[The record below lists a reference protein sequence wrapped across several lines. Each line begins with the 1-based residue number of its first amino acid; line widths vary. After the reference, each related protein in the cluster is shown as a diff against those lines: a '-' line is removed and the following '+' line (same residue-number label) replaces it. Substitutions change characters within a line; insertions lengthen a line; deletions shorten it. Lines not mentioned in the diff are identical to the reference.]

1 MRNPYRV
8 LVWMSLFLLAVA
20 IVSVLLAAPLHS
32 AFVASPIFNGL
43 ILAVF
48 AIGILIN
55 YRQVLVLAPEVRW
68 IEAFRRAEG
77 GMPPPRRR
85 LLGSMARM
93 LMGRHGDHFSLSTL
107 SLRTLLDGIRS
118 RLDEA
123 RDLSRYIVGLLV
135 FLGLLGT
142 FWGLLETLRAV
153 ADVIAGLNLQG
164 SGDSAAVFNGLK
176 QGMQRPLSGM
186 GTAFSSSLFGLAG
199 ALVLGFIDLQAGHAQ
214 NRFYSDLEEWL
225 SGQTRLSSGA
235 FTGEGEGSVP
245 AYIHALLEQT
255 ADSLDKLQRV
265 MTRSEDDRQAADRK
279 LLNLT
284 EQIQNLAEQARS
296 EQKGLLGL
304 TRMQAELQGTLDRLA
319 DGLVGNEEHTQGASE
334 SLRHIAHGITH
345 LRQELTSDRERLTN
359 ELREEVR
366 LLTRTVAHFG
376 SESRYPGHIE

>member
-1 MRNPYRV
+1 MRNPSRA

-20 IVSVLLAAPLHS
+20 IIAALLARPLRH
-32 AFVASPIFNGL
+32 AFMGNPVFNGI

-48 AIGILIN
+48 IIGILIN
-55 YRQVLVLAPEVRW
+55 YRQVWVLSPEVRW
-68 IEAFRRAEG
+68 IEAFRRAKGEVSL
-77 GMPPPRRR
+77 PRSQ
-85 LLGSMARM
+85 LLGSMAR
-93 LMGRHGDHFSLSTL
+93 LLTGRYGDHFSLSAL

-153 ADVIAGLNLQG
+153 AGVIGGLDLQATG
-164 SGDSAAVFNGLK
+164 SAAGVFSELKHGL
-176 QGMQRPLSGM
+176 QRPLSGM

-214 NRFYSDLEEWL
+214 NRFYYDLEEWL

-235 FTGEGEGSVP
+235 LTAEGEGSVP

-255 ADSLDKLQRV
+255 ADSLNKLQRV
-265 MTRSEDDRQAADRK
+265 MARSEEDRLASDRK
-279 LLNLT
+279 LVNLT
-284 EQIQNLAEQARS
+284 EQIANLAEQARS
-296 EQKGLLGL
+296 EQKGLMGL
-304 TRMQAELQGTLDRLA
+304 TRMQAELQGILGRLA
-319 DGLVGNEEHTQGASE
+319 DALSGNEEHSQEARE
-334 SLRHIAHGITH
+334 SLRHIAHGVTQ
-345 LRQELTSDRERLTN
+345 LRQELIVDRERMAN

-366 LLTRTVAHFG
+366 LMTRTLAHLNTD
-376 SESRYPGHIE
+376 SRHSSQ

>member
-20 IVSVLLAAPLHS
+20 IIGA
-32 AFVASPIFNGL
+32 
-43 ILAVF
+43 ILAVPLYRAF
-48 AIGILIN
+48 MGNAVFNGIILFVFVIGILIN

-68 IEAFRRAEG
+68 IEAFRRAKGEV
-77 GMPPPRRR
+77 PPPNSQ
-85 LLGSMARM
+85 LLGSMAR
-93 LMGRHGDHFSLSTL
+93 LLTGRYGDRFSLSTL

-153 ADVIAGLNLQG
+153 AGIIGGLDLQG
-164 SGDSAAVFNGLK
+164 SGTAAAVFSELK
-176 QGMQRPLSGM
+176 QGLQRPLSGM

-214 NRFYSDLEEWL
+214 NRFYYDLEEWL
-225 SGQTRLSSGA
+225 SGQTRLSSGTLA
-235 FTGEGEGSVP
+235 GEGEGSVP

-265 MTRSEDDRQAADRK
+265 MSRSEDDRRAADRE
-279 LLNLT
+279 LLSLT
-284 EQIQNLAEQARS
+284 EQIANLAEQARS
-296 EQKGLLGL
+296 EQKGLIGL
-304 TRMQAELQGTLDRLA
+304 TRMQAELQGVLDRLA
-319 DGLVGNEEHTQGASE
+319 DGLASSEAHTQGASE
-334 SLRHIAHGITH
+334 ALRQIAYGITH

-366 LLTRTVAHFG
+366 LLTRTVAHLG
-376 SESRYPGHIE
+376 GEGRYPGQ

>member
-1 MRNPYRV
+1 MRNPSRV

-20 IVSVLLAAPLHS
+20 IIGAILAAPLHR
-32 AFVASPIFNGL
+32 AFMGNPVFNGI

-48 AIGILIN
+48 IIGILIN

-68 IEAFRRAEG
+68 IEAFRRAKGEV
-77 GMPPPRRR
+77 PPPRSQ
-85 LLGSMARM
+85 LLGSMAR
-93 LMGRHGDHFSLSTL
+93 LLTGRYGDRFSLSTL

-153 ADVIAGLNLQG
+153 AGIIGGLDLQG
-164 SGDSAAVFNGLK
+164 SGTAAAVFGELK
-176 QGMQRPLSGM
+176 QGLQRPLSGM

-214 NRFYSDLEEWL
+214 NRFYYDLEEWL

-235 FTGEGEGSVP
+235 LAGEGEGSVP

-265 MTRSEDDRQAADRK
+265 MGRSEDDRRAADRE

-284 EQIQNLAEQARS
+284 GQIANLAEQARS
-296 EQKGLLGL
+296 EQKGLIGL
-304 TRMQAELQGTLDRLA
+304 TRMQAELQGVLERLV
-319 DGLVGNEEHTQGASE
+319 DGLASNEAHTQGASE
-334 SLRHIAHGITH
+334 ALRQIAYGIAH

-366 LLTRTVAHFG
+366 LLTRTVAHLG
-376 SESRYPGHIE
+376 GEGRYPGQ

>member
-1 MRNPYRV
+1 MRNLYRV
-8 LVWMSLFLLAVA
+8 LVWMSVFLIAVA
-20 IVSVLLAAPLHS
+20 IVSAIMAAPLRN
-32 AFVASPIFNGL
+32 AFMGNPVFNGI
-43 ILAVF
+43 ILVVF

-77 GMPPPRRR
+77 ELPPSRSG

-93 LMGRHGDHFSLSTL
+93 LTGRHGDRFSLSAL

-142 FWGLLETLRAV
+142 FWGLLETLQAV
-153 ADVIAGLNLQG
+153 AGIIGGLDLQG
-164 SGDSAAVFNGLK
+164 SGTAATVFSELK
-176 QGMQRPLSGM
+176 QGLERPLTGM

-214 NRFYSDLEEWL
+214 NRFYYDLEEWL

-235 FTGEGEGSVP
+235 FAGEGEGSVP

-265 MTRSEDDRQAADRK
+265 MTRGEDDRRTADRK

-284 EQIQNLAEQARS
+284 EQIANLVEQARS

-304 TRMQAELQGTLDRLA
+304 TRMQAELQGILVRLA
-319 DGLVGNEEHTQGASE
+319 DGLTGNEEHTQGASE
-334 SLRHIAHGITH
+334 SLRHIAHGITQ
-345 LRQELTSDRERLTN
+345 LRQELTADRERLAT

-366 LLTRTVAHFG
+366 LLTRTVAHLG
-376 SESRYPGHIE
+376 GEGRHPSQ

>member
-8 LVWMSLFLLAVA
+8 LIWMSLFLLAVA
-20 IVSVLLAAPLHS
+20 IVCAMLAVPLRS
-32 AFVASPIFNGL
+32 AFMANPIFNGM
-43 ILAVF
+43 ILAVLG
-48 AIGILIN
+48 IGLVIN

-77 GMPPPRRR
+77 EMPLPSSR

-93 LMGRHGDHFSLSTL
+93 LTGRYGDRFSLSAL
-107 SLRTLLDGIRS
+107 SLRALLDGIRS

-153 ADVIAGLNLQG
+153 AGVIGELDVQGQGAAAMFSELKLGL
-164 SGDSAAVFNGLK
+164 
-176 QGMQRPLSGM
+176 QRPLSGM

-214 NRFYSDLEEWL
+214 NRFYNDLEEWL

-255 ADSLDKLQRV
+255 ADSLNKLQRV
-265 MTRSEDDRQAADRK
+265 MTRSEHERRAADQK
-279 LLNLT
+279 LLSLA
-284 EQIQNLAEQARS
+284 EQIANLSEQARS
-296 EQKGLLGL
+296 EQKGLIGL
-304 TRMQAELQGTLDRLA
+304 TRMQAELQGLLDRIA
-319 DGLVGNEEHTQGASE
+319 DGLAGNEEHAQEASAL
-334 SLRHIAHGITH
+334 LRHIAHGITN
-345 LRQELTSDRERLTN
+345 LRQELTVDRERLNN

-366 LLTRTVAHFG
+366 LLTRTVAHLG
-376 SESRYPGHIE
+376 STDRPPSQ

>member
-20 IVSVLLAAPLHS
+20 IIGAILAAPLYR
-32 AFVASPIFNGL
+32 AFMGNAVFNGI
-43 ILAVF
+43 ILFVF
-48 AIGILIN
+48 VIGILIN

-68 IEAFRRAEG
+68 IEAFRRAKGEV
-77 GMPPPRRR
+77 PPPNSQ
-85 LLGSMARM
+85 LLGSMAR
-93 LMGRHGDHFSLSTL
+93 LLTGRYGDRFSLSTL

-153 ADVIAGLNLQG
+153 AGIIGGLDLQG
-164 SGDSAAVFNGLK
+164 SGTAAAVFSELK
-176 QGMQRPLSGM
+176 QGLQRPLSGM

-214 NRFYSDLEEWL
+214 NRFYYDLEEWL
-225 SGQTRLSSGA
+225 SGQTRLSSGTLA
-235 FTGEGEGSVP
+235 GEGEGSVP

-265 MTRSEDDRQAADRK
+265 MSRSEDDRRAADRE
-279 LLNLT
+279 LLSLT
-284 EQIQNLAEQARS
+284 EQIANLAEQARS
-296 EQKGLLGL
+296 EQKGLIGL
-304 TRMQAELQGTLDRLA
+304 TRMQAELQGVLDRLA
-319 DGLVGNEEHTQGASE
+319 DGLASSEAHTQGASE
-334 SLRHIAHGITH
+334 ALRQIAYGITH

-366 LLTRTVAHFG
+366 LLTRTVAHLG
-376 SESRYPGHIE
+376 GEGRYPG

>member
-20 IVSVLLAAPLHS
+20 TVGAILAAPLYH
-32 AFVASPIFNGL
+32 AFMGNPVFNGI
-43 ILAVF
+43 ILSVF
-48 AIGILIN
+48 IIGILIN

-68 IEAFRRAEG
+68 IEAFRGAKGEV
-77 GMPPPRRR
+77 PLPRSQ

-93 LMGRHGDHFSLSTL
+93 LTGRYGDHFSLSTL

-153 ADVIAGLNLQG
+153 AGIIGGLDLQG
-164 SGDSAAVFNGLK
+164 ADTAAGVFSELK
-176 QGMQRPLSGM
+176 QGLQRPLSGM

-199 ALVLGFIDLQAGHAQ
+199 ALTLGFIDLQAGHAQ
-214 NRFYSDLEEWL
+214 NRFYYDLEEWL
-225 SGQTRLSSGA
+225 SGQTRLSSGSLV
-235 FTGEGEGSVP
+235 GEGEGSVP

-265 MTRSEDDRQAADRK
+265 MTRSEDDRRAADRK

-284 EQIQNLAEQARS
+284 EQIANLVEQARS
-296 EQKGLLGL
+296 EQKGLSGL
-304 TRMQAELQGTLDRLA
+304 TRMQAELQGILDRLA
-319 DGLVGNEEHTQGASE
+319 DGLAGNEAHTQGASE
-334 SLRHIAHGITH
+334 SLRHIAHGIAH

-366 LLTRTVAHFG
+366 LLTRTVAHLG
-376 SESRYPGHIE
+376 GEGRYSSQ

>member
-1 MRNPYRV
+1 MRNPYRA

-20 IVSVLLAAPLHS
+20 IVCAILAAPLRS
-32 AFVASPIFNGL
+32 AFVANPVFNGM
-43 ILAVF
+43 ILAVLV
-48 AIGILIN
+48 IGLGIN
-55 YRQVLVLAPEVRW
+55 YRQVLVLAPDVRW
-68 IEAFRRAEG
+68 IESFRSAEG
-77 GMPPPRRR
+77 EVALPRGQ

-93 LMGRHGDHFSLSTL
+93 LTGRYGDRFSLSAL
-107 SLRTLLDGIRS
+107 SLRALLDGIRS

-153 ADVIAGLNLQG
+153 AGIIGGLDLQG
-164 SGDSAAVFNGLK
+164 QGTAAMFSELKLGL
-176 QGMQRPLSGM
+176 QEPLSGM

-214 NRFYSDLEEWL
+214 NRFYNDLEEWL
-225 SGQTRLSSGA
+225 SGQTRLSAGA
-235 FTGEGEGSVP
+235 FPGEGEGSVP

-265 MTRSEDDRQAADRK
+265 MTRSENERRAADHK
-279 LLNLT
+279 LLDLT
-284 EQIQNLAEQARS
+284 EQIGDLCEQARS
-296 EQKGLLGL
+296 EQKGLVGL

-319 DGLVGNEEHTQGASE
+319 DGLAGSDEHAQAAGE

-345 LRQELTSDRERLTN
+345 LRQELSVDRERLSS
-359 ELREEVR
+359 ELREELR
-366 LLTRTVAHFG
+366 LLIRTVSHLG
-376 SESRYPGHIE
+376 GDGRHPSR